1 MLSPMIGYA
10 FITHA
15 KLGWRVCYWW
25 MFAFEAFTAI
35 ALFLF
40 YKPPSFETKHRD
52 DGKTRRQLVAALDY
66 IGVLLFLAACIL
78 LLLGLNWVFLS
89 SFLWI

>member
-1 MLSPMIGYA
+1 
-10 FITHA
+10 
-15 KLGWRVCYWW
+15 

-52 DGKTRRQLVAALDY
+52 DGKTKRQLVAALDY
-66 IGVLLFLAACIL
+66 VGVLLFLAACIL
-78 LLLGLNWVFLS
+78 LLLGLNWVCFLS
-89 SFLWI
+89 FSRYEVSANIAHREAVTSHGRVLLL